1 MSERSK
7 PLRKPVLVRRP
18 ENWDNMTDD
27 EKDEFAMKV
36 AELMGLK

>member
-18 ENWDNMTDD
+18 EDWDDMSDA
-27 EKDEFAMKV
+27 EKDEFAMKM
-36 AELMGLK
+36 AEQMGLK